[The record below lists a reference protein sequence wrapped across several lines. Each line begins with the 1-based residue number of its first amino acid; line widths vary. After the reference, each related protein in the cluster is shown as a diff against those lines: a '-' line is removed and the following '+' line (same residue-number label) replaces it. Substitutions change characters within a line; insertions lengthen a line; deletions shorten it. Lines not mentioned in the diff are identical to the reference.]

1 MRITNNTIL
10 ITGGSVGI
18 GLALAKRFLLLN
30 NKVII
35 TGDEF
40 GKLERIKKDF
50 PELIVLTGDLA
61 EQNSINELVLF
72 IEQEYPETNILVNSA
87 AIQYNYDIM
96 DDPDFLRK
104 AGHEIYL
111 NLIVPLNLTALMLPT
126 LLKNKN
132 SAIVNV
138 SIDEFI
144 TSQKSAAVYCAVK
157 AGIRSFTKSLKDQLE
172 NTQVKVF
179 EIIPSSINTPLAAGY
194 DKSLME
200 PDKLVDQ
207 FITDFYN
214 DRNDS

>member
-10 ITGGSVGI
+10 ITGGSVGV

-35 TGDEF
+35 TGEEF
-40 GKLERIKKDF
+40 GKLEEIKKEF
-50 PELIVLTGDLA
+50 PELIVLAGDLT
-61 EQNSINELVLF
+61 EQNSINELVLY
-72 IEQEYPETNILVNSA
+72 IEREYPETNILVNSTA
-87 AIQYNYDIM
+87 VQYNYDIM

-104 AGHEIYL
+104 ADHEIYL
-111 NLIVPLNLTALMLPT
+111 NLIVPLNLTALLLPT

-138 SIDEFI
+138 SIDEF
-144 TSQKSAAVYCAVK
+144 TVSQKSAAVYCAIK
-157 AGIRSFTKSLKDQLE
+157 AGIRSFTKSLKYQLAD
-172 NTQVKVF
+172 TQVKVF
-179 EIIPSSINTPLAAGY
+179 EIIPSSINTPITAVH
-194 DKSLME
+194 DKPLME

>member
-35 TGDEF
+35 TGGEF
-40 GKLERIKKDF
+40 EKLEGIKKDF
-50 PELIVLTGDLA
+50 PELIVLAGDLT
-61 EQNSINELVLF
+61 EQNSINDLVLF

-104 AGHEIYL
+104 ANHEIYL
-111 NLIVPLNLTALMLPT
+111 SLIAPLNLTTLMLPI

-132 SAIVNV
+132 SAIVNA
-138 SIDEFI
+138 SIDQFI
-144 TSQKSAAVYCAVK
+144 GSQKSAAIYCAVK
-157 AGIRSFTKSLKDQLE
+157 AGIRSFTKSLKYQLE
-172 NTQVKVF
+172 DTQVKVF
-179 EIIPSSINTPLAAGY
+179 EIIPSSINTSITAGR
-194 DKSLME
+194 DQSLME

>member
-35 TGDEF
+35 TGEEF
-40 GKLERIKKDF
+40 GKLEGIKKDF
-50 PELIVLTGDLA
+50 PELIVLAGDLT

-87 AIQYNYDIM
+87 AVQYNYDIM

-104 AGHEIYL
+104 ADREIYL
-111 NLIVPLNLTALMLPT
+111 NLIVPLKLTSLLLPT

-138 SIDEFI
+138 SIDQFI
-144 TSQKSAAVYCAVK
+144 VSQKSAAVYCAVN
-157 AGIRSFTKSLKDQLE
+157 AGICSFTKSLKYQLKD
-172 NTQVKVF
+172 TQVKVF
-179 EIIPSSINTPLAAGY
+179 EIIPSSINTPIIAGR
-194 DKSLME
+194 DKPLMG
-200 PDKLVDQ
+200 PDKLIDQ

>member
-10 ITGGSVGI
+10 ITGGSVGV

-35 TGDEF
+35 TGEEF
-40 GKLERIKKDF
+40 GKLEEIKKEF
-50 PELIVLTGDLA
+50 PELIVLAGDLT
-61 EQNSINELVLF
+61 EQNSINELVLY
-72 IEQEYPETNILVNSA
+72 IEREYSETNILVNSTA
-87 AIQYNYDIM
+87 VQYNYDIM

-104 AGHEIYL
+104 ADHEIYL
-111 NLIVPLNLTALMLPT
+111 NLIVPLNLTALLLPT

-138 SIDEFI
+138 SIDEF
-144 TSQKSAAVYCAVK
+144 TVSQKSAAVYCAVK
-157 AGIRSFTKSLKDQLE
+157 AGIRSFTKSLKYQLE
-172 NTQVKVF
+172 DTQVKVF
-179 EIIPSSINTPLAAGY
+179 EIIPSSINTPITAGH
-194 DKSLME
+194 DEPLME

>member
-35 TGDEF
+35 TGGEF
-40 GKLERIKKDF
+40 EKLEGIKKDF
-50 PELIVLTGDLA
+50 PELIVLAGDLT
-61 EQNSINELVLF
+61 EQNSINDLVLF

-104 AGHEIYL
+104 ANHEIYL
-111 NLIVPLNLTALMLPT
+111 NLIAPLNLTTLMLPI

-132 SAIVNV
+132 SAVVNA
-138 SIDEFI
+138 SIDQFI
-144 TSQKSAAVYCAVK
+144 GSQKSAAIYCAVK
-157 AGIRSFTKSLKDQLE
+157 AGIRSFTKSLKYQLE
-172 NTQVKVF
+172 DTQVKVF
-179 EIIPSSINTPLAAGY
+179 EIIPSSINTSITAGR
-194 DKSLME
+194 DQSLME